1 MTTTRALGQILT
13 VIALLSAITPAAAN
27 TATAQAKLKGAV
39 EEVLSVA
46 DRAPSRAALPERVRP
61 VLNKHVS
68 FSTMTRRAV
77 GLGWNQFTAAQQAKA
92 VQLFST
98 LVIRT
103 YMDKFTPGE
112 HPAITYR
119 NAVAPASGRVDVPTI
134 MVYRGSRYS
143 VTYRMEQSVDWRIT
157 DVVIEGVS
165 MIANYRTQLDAQ
177 YKKGGADAVLNALGN
192 SVSRR

>member
-1 MTTTRALGQILT
+1 MITHRAFWQILT
-13 VIALLSAITPAAAN
+13 LSILVPAISASAASPAE
-27 TATAQAKLKGAV
+27 AQARLKGAV
-39 EEVLSVA
+39 EEVLAVA
-46 DRAPSRAALPERVRP
+46 DRAPNRAALPERVRP

-77 GLGWNQFTAAQQAKA
+77 GLGWSKFSSAQQAQA

-112 HPAITYR
+112 HPAITYKT
-119 NAVAPASGRVDVPTI
+119 AVSPASGRVDVPTS

-143 VTYRMEQSVDWRIT
+143 VTYRMEQTEGWRIT

-177 YKKGGADAVLNALGN
+177 YKRGGAQAVLNSLSS